1 MNYFF
6 KIYSYFCMII
16 NRNIS
21 IINKEVTLTLYYKI
35 GIDAGSTTL
44 KCIVLNEEDKILY
57 SNYERHYSKV
67 REKLIEELENI
78 KGIIENKKFK
88 IAITGSAGYGISKEY
103 NLPFVQEV
111 FATTLAIKRYY
122 DDVDVAIELG
132 GEDAKIIFLTGGFE
146 ERMNSSCAG
155 GTGAFIDQMAHL
167 MGLTVDE
174 MDNLS
179 LKHENIYEIASRC
192 GVFAKTDIQPLLNQG
207 ARKEDI
213 SASVFQSVVNQT
225 IGGLAQGRSIEGKI
239 MFLGGPLY
247 FCKGLRERFIKT
259 LKLKDNDVVSPENAQ
274 VFVAIG
280 SAIYSKENNKKY
292 EYEELLNTIKENHNE
307 ISTMNVIDPLF
318 NSEEEYNEFKERH
331 KKAKVKVSDINNYA
345 GEAYVGIDAG
355 STTTKVVLIDKEDN
369 ILYEYYGS
377 NKGNP
382 IEVVKKELKH
392 IYNICGK
399 KIKIMGS
406 AVTGYG
412 EELIKKAFS
421 IDFGIVETV
430 AHYIAASHFNPKVDF
445 ILDIGGQDIKCFKIK
460 DGIVA
465 NIMLNEACSSGCGS
479 FIESFANQMGYDV
492 ETFSKLGLFAKH
504 GADLGSRCTV
514 FMNSSV
520 KQAQKEGATVEDLSA
535 GLSVS
540 VVKNALYKVIRAKS
554 LDELGKNII
563 VQGGTMYNDA
573 ILRAFEKELGMNV
586 IRPSISG
593 LMGAYGCALY
603 AKRKNLKESKIIS
616 KEDLESFTHKS
627 KIAKCGL
634 CTNRCNL
641 TINIF
646 NDGEKYISGNRCE
659 KPTGNKKSESIPN
672 MYQYKYKKLRE
683 YESLDEGKRGTIGLP
698 MVLNMYENIPLWA
711 TFFKELGF
719 KVVLSDESNKKMY
732 LKGQH
737 TIPSDTVCYPAKL
750 AHGHIENLI
759 SKNIEHIFYPCMSYN
774 FDEGISDN
782 CFNCPV
788 VAYYPE
794 LLKTNVKELD
804 SNNFMM
810 EYLSL
815 NNKKLLS
822 KQLYEIL
829 NKTFGDIKQ
838 KEVKNALEK
847 AYIEYE
853 KYTKHIKE
861 KGKEFIEYAKNNN
874 KKVIVVAGRPYHID
888 PEINHGIDKVLSS
901 LGIVVLTEDSIEV
914 SHEKPKVNILN
925 QWTYQA
931 RLYNAAYYVA
941 KNKDMELIQ
950 LVSFGCGTDAI
961 TSDEVKDILER
972 NNKIYTQ
979 LKIDE
984 TNNLGAAKIRIR
996 SLLEA
1001 IAQE

>member
-1 MNYFF
+1 
-6 KIYSYFCMII
+6 MII

-259 LKLKDNDVVSPENAQ
+259 LKLKDNDVVSPKNAQ

-280 SAIYSKENNKKY
+280 SAIYSKEDNKKY
-292 EYEELLNTIKENHNE
+292 EYEELLNIIKENHNE
-307 ISTMNVIDPLF
+307 ISTMNIIDPLF

-331 KKAKVKVSDINNYA
+331 QKAEVKVSDISNYA
-345 GEAYVGIDAG
+345 GEAYIGIDAG
-355 STTTKVVLIDKEDN
+355 STTTKVVLMDKDDN

-392 IYNICGK
+392 IYNICGE

-421 IDFGIVETV
+421 VDFGIVETV

-563 VQGGTMYNDA
+563 VQGGTMYNDT
-573 ILRAFEKELGMNV
+573 ILRAFEKELGINV

-659 KPTGNKKSESIPN
+659 KPTGNKKSKSIPN

-794 LLKTNVKELD
+794 LLKTNVKELN

-861 KGKEFIEYAKNNN
+861 KGDEFIEYAKNNN

>member
-292 EYEELLNTIKENHNE
+292 EYDELLNIIKENHNE

-331 KKAKVKVSDINNYA
+331 KKAKVKVSDINNYT
-345 GEAYVGIDAG
+345 GDAYVGIDAG

-392 IYNICGK
+392 IYNICGE
-399 KIKIMGS
+399 KIRIMGS

-861 KGKEFIEYAKNNN
+861 KGEEFIEYAKNNN

>member
-292 EYEELLNTIKENHNE
+292 EYYELLNIIKENHNE
-307 ISTMNVIDPLF
+307 ISTMNIIDPLF

-331 KKAKVKVSDINNYA
+331 KKAKVKVSDINNYT
-345 GEAYVGIDAG
+345 GDAYIGIDAG

-392 IYNICGK
+392 IYNICGE
-399 KIKIMGS
+399 KIRIMGS

-554 LDELGKNII
+554 LDELGRNII

-683 YESLDEGKRGTIGLP
+683 YESLDEGKRGNIGLP

-847 AYIEYE
+847 AYIEYD

-861 KGKEFIEYAKNNN
+861 KGEEFIEYAKNNN

>member
-1 MNYFF
+1 
-6 KIYSYFCMII
+6 MII

-280 SAIYSKENNKKY
+280 SAIYSKENNRKY
-292 EYEELLNTIKENHNE
+292 EYEELLNIIKENHNE
-307 ISTMNVIDPLF
+307 ISTMNIIDPLF

-331 KKAKVKVSDINNYA
+331 QKAKVKVSDINNYA

-392 IYNICGK
+392 IYNICGE

-430 AHYIAASHFNPKVDF
+430 AHYIAASHFNTKVDF

-540 VVKNALYKVIRAKS
+540 VVKNALYKVIRAKN

-861 KGKEFIEYAKNNN
+861 KGEEFIEYAKNNN

>member
-16 NRNIS
+16 NKNIS

-247 FCKGLRERFIKT
+247 FCKGLRDRFIKT

-280 SAIYSKENNKKY
+280 SAIYSKEDNKKY
-292 EYEELLNTIKENHNE
+292 EYEELLNIIKENHNE
-307 ISTMNVIDPLF
+307 ISTMNIIDPLF

-392 IYNICGK
+392 IYNICGE

-430 AHYIAASHFNPKVDF
+430 AHYIAASHFNTKVDF

-861 KGKEFIEYAKNNN
+861 KGEEFIEYAKNNN

>member
-122 DDVDVAIELG
+122 DGVDVAIELG

-280 SAIYSKENNKKY
+280 SAIYSKEDNKKY
-292 EYEELLNTIKENHNE
+292 EYEELLNIIKENHNE
-307 ISTMNVIDPLF
+307 ISTMNIIDPLF

-392 IYNICGK
+392 IYNICGE

-759 SKNIEHIFYPCMSYN
+759 SNNIEHIFYPCMSYN

-861 KGKEFIEYAKNNN
+861 KGEEFIEYAKNNN

>member
-1 MNYFF
+1 M
-6 KIYSYFCMII
+6 
-16 NRNIS
+16 
-21 IINKEVTLTLYYKI
+21 YYKI

-292 EYEELLNTIKENHNE
+292 EYDELLNIIKENHNE
-307 ISTMNVIDPLF
+307 ISTMNIIDPLF

-331 KKAKVKVSDINNYA
+331 QKAKVKVSDINNYT
-345 GEAYVGIDAG
+345 GDAYIGIDAG

-603 AKRKNLKESKIIS
+603 AKRKKLKESKIIS

-627 KIAKCGL
+627 KIAKCRL

-822 KQLYEIL
+822 KQLYGIL
-829 NKTFGDIKQ
+829 SKTFGDIKQ

-847 AYIEYE
+847 AYIEYD

-861 KGKEFIEYAKNNN
+861 KGEEFIEYAKNNN

-961 TSDEVKDILER
+961 TSDEVKDILEK

>member
-292 EYEELLNTIKENHNE
+292 EYEELLNIIKENHNE
-307 ISTMNVIDPLF
+307 ISTMNIIDPLF

-392 IYNICGK
+392 IYNICGE

-732 LKGQH
+732 LRGQH

-861 KGKEFIEYAKNNN
+861 KGEEFIEYAKNNN

>member
-1 MNYFF
+1 M
-6 KIYSYFCMII
+6 C
-16 NRNIS
+16 R
-21 IINKEVTLTLYYKI
+21 
-35 GIDAGSTTL
+35 
-44 KCIVLNEEDKILY
+44 
-57 SNYERHYSKV
+57 
-67 REKLIEELENI
+67 
-78 KGIIENKKFK
+78 
-88 IAITGSAGYGISKEY
+88 
-103 NLPFVQEV
+103 
-111 FATTLAIKRYY
+111 
-122 DDVDVAIELG
+122 
-132 GEDAKIIFLTGGFE
+132 
-146 ERMNSSCAG
+146 

-292 EYEELLNTIKENHNE
+292 EYDELLNIIKENHNE

-331 KKAKVKVSDINNYA
+331 QKAKVKVSDINNYA

-392 IYNICGK
+392 IYNICGE

-861 KGKEFIEYAKNNN
+861 KGEEFIEYAKNNN

>member
-122 DDVDVAIELG
+122 DGVDVAIELG

-280 SAIYSKENNKKY
+280 SAIYSKEDNKKY
-292 EYEELLNTIKENHNE
+292 EYEELLNIIKENHNE
-307 ISTMNVIDPLF
+307 ISTMNIIDPLF

-392 IYNICGK
+392 IYNICGE

-861 KGKEFIEYAKNNN
+861 KGEEFIEYAKNNN

>member
-1 MNYFF
+1 M
-6 KIYSYFCMII
+6 
-16 NRNIS
+16 
-21 IINKEVTLTLYYKI
+21 YYKI

-44 KCIVLNEEDKILY
+44 KCIVLNDLDEVIY

-67 REKLIEELENI
+67 REKLIEELYNI
-78 KGIIENKKFK
+78 KGLIYDKRFK

-103 NLPFVQEV
+103 NIPFVQEV
-111 FATTLAIKRYY
+111 FASTLAIKKYY
-122 DDVDVAIELG
+122 SDVDVAIELG

-174 MDNLS
+174 MDSLS

-207 ARKEDI
+207 AKKEDI

-225 IGGLAQGRSIEGKI
+225 IGGLAQGRNIEGKI

-247 FCKGLRERFIKT
+247 FCRGLRDRFIKT
-259 LKLKDNDVVSPENAQ
+259 LKLKDNCVVSPKNAQ
-274 VFVAIG
+274 VFVALG
-280 SAIYSKENNKKY
+280 SAIYSKEDNKEYDYRELLSKIEKNNKEVVTLK
-292 EYEELLNTIKENHNE
+292 TIE
-307 ISTMNVIDPLF
+307 PLF
-318 NSEEEYNEFKERH
+318 NSEKEYENFKKRH
-331 KKAKVKVSDINNYA
+331 KEAKVKFKDIKNYV
-345 GEAYVGIDAG
+345 GDAYVGIDAG
-355 STTTKVVLIDKEDN
+355 STTTKLVLIDKEDN

-382 IEVVKKELKH
+382 VEIVKKELKH
-392 IYNICGK
+392 IFDLCGK
-399 KIKIMGS
+399 NIRILGS

-492 ETFSKLGLFAKH
+492 ESFSKLGLFAKQ

-520 KQAQKEGATVEDLSA
+520 KEAQKEGATVSDLSA

-540 VVKNALYKVIRAKS
+540 IVKNALYKVIRAKR
-554 LDELGKNII
+554 LEDLGKNII

-573 ILRAFEKELGMNV
+573 ILRAFEKELKINI
-586 IRPSISG
+586 IRPNIAG

-603 AKRKNLKESKIIS
+603 AKRKNLNKSNIIS
-616 KEDLESFTHKS
+616 KEDLKDFLHDS
-627 KIAKCGL
+627 KIVKCRL

-641 TINIF
+641 TINTF
-646 NDGEKYISGNRCE
+646 KDSEKYISGNRCE
-659 KPTGNKKSESIPN
+659 RPTGKKAKKIPN
-672 MYQYKYKKLRE
+672 MYEYKYKKLRS
-683 YESLDEGKRGTIGLP
+683 YEFIEEGRKNTIGIP

-719 KVVLSDESNKKMY
+719 NVLLSDESNKKLY

-750 AHGHIENLI
+750 AHGHIDNLLN
-759 SKNIEHIFYPCMSYN
+759 KNIENIFYPCMSYN
-774 FDEGISDN
+774 FDEKISDN
-782 CFNCPV
+782 FFNCPV

-794 LLKTNVKELD
+794 LLNKNVKDLNKTNFIMD
-804 SNNFMM
+804 
-810 EYLSL
+810 YLSL
-815 NNKKLLS
+815 NNRKLLS
-822 KQLYEIL
+822 KQLYNIL
-829 NKTFGDIKQ
+829 KVRFNNIKRRD
-838 KEVKNALEK
+838 VKKALEK

-853 KYTKHIKE
+853 NYNNNIKE
-861 KGKEFIEYAKNNN
+861 KGKEFLKYAKENN
-874 KKVIVVAGRPYHID
+874 KHIIVLCGRPYHVD
-888 PEINHGIDKVLSS
+888 PEINHGIDKLLTS
-901 LGIVVLTEDSIEV
+901 LEVVVLTEDSININK
-914 SHEKPKVNILN
+914 EKPKVNILN

-931 RLYNAAYYVA
+931 RLYKAAEVVS
-941 KNKDMELIQ
+941 KSKDMNLIQ

-961 TSDEVKDILER
+961 TSDEIKDILEK
-972 NNKIYTQ
+972 NKKIYTQ

>member
-16 NRNIS
+16 NKNIS

-292 EYEELLNTIKENHNE
+292 EYDELLNIIKENHNE
-307 ISTMNVIDPLF
+307 ISTMNIIDPLF

-331 KKAKVKVSDINNYA
+331 QKAKVKVSDINNYT
-345 GEAYVGIDAG
+345 GDAYIGIDAG

-586 IRPSISG
+586 IRLSISG

-603 AKRKNLKESKIIS
+603 AKRKKIKESKIIS

-822 KQLYEIL
+822 KQLYGIL
-829 NKTFGDIKQ
+829 SKTFGDIKQ

-847 AYIEYE
+847 AYIEYD

-861 KGKEFIEYAKNNN
+861 KGEEFIEYAKNNN

-914 SHEKPKVNILN
+914 SNEKPKVNILN

>member
-1 MNYFF
+1 
-6 KIYSYFCMII
+6 MII

-280 SAIYSKENNKKY
+280 SAIYSKEDNKKY
-292 EYEELLNTIKENHNE
+292 EYEELLNIIKENHNE
-307 ISTMNVIDPLF
+307 ISTMNIIDPLF

-331 KKAKVKVSDINNYA
+331 QKAEVKVSDISNYA
-345 GEAYVGIDAG
+345 GEAYIGIDAG
-355 STTTKVVLIDKEDN
+355 STTTKVVLMDKEDN

-392 IYNICGK
+392 IYNICGE

-421 IDFGIVETV
+421 VDFGIVETV

-573 ILRAFEKELGMNV
+573 ILRAFEKELGINV

-659 KPTGNKKSESIPN
+659 KPTGNKKSKSIPN

-794 LLKTNVKELD
+794 LLKTNVKGLN

-829 NKTFGDIKQ
+829 NKTFGDVKQ

-861 KGKEFIEYAKNNN
+861 KGDEFIEYAKNNN

-914 SHEKPKVNILN
+914 SHEKQKVNILN

-941 KNKDMELIQ
+941 KNKGMELIQ

>member
-16 NRNIS
+16 NKNIS

-292 EYEELLNTIKENHNE
+292 EYDELLNIIKENHNE
-307 ISTMNVIDPLF
+307 ISTMNIIDPLF
-318 NSEEEYNEFKERH
+318 NSEEKYNEFKERH
-331 KKAKVKVSDINNYA
+331 QKAKVKVSDINNYT
-345 GEAYVGIDAG
+345 GDAYIGIDAG

-603 AKRKNLKESKIIS
+603 AKRKKLKESKIIS

-822 KQLYEIL
+822 KQLYGIL
-829 NKTFGDIKQ
+829 SKTFGDIKQ

-847 AYIEYE
+847 AYIEYD

-861 KGKEFIEYAKNNN
+861 KGEEFIEYAKNNN

>member
-1 MNYFF
+1 
-6 KIYSYFCMII
+6 MII

-259 LKLKDNDVVSPENAQ
+259 LKLKDNDVVSPGNAQ

-280 SAIYSKENNKKY
+280 SAIYSKEDNKKY
-292 EYEELLNTIKENHNE
+292 EYEELLNIIKENHNE
-307 ISTMNVIDPLF
+307 ISTMNIIDPLF

-331 KKAKVKVSDINNYA
+331 QKAEVKVSDISNYA
-345 GEAYVGIDAG
+345 GEAYIGIDAG
-355 STTTKVVLIDKEDN
+355 STTTKVVLMDKDDN

-392 IYNICGK
+392 IYNICGE

-421 IDFGIVETV
+421 VDFGIVETV

-573 ILRAFEKELGMNV
+573 ILRAFEKELGINV

-659 KPTGNKKSESIPN
+659 KPTGNKKSKSIPN

-759 SKNIEHIFYPCMSYN
+759 SKNIEYIFYPCMSYN

-794 LLKTNVKELD
+794 LLKTNVKELN

-861 KGKEFIEYAKNNN
+861 KGDEFIEYAKNNN

>member
-1 MNYFF
+1 
-6 KIYSYFCMII
+6 MII

-280 SAIYSKENNKKY
+280 SAIYSKEDNKKY
-292 EYEELLNTIKENHNE
+292 EYEELLNIIKENHNE
-307 ISTMNVIDPLF
+307 ISTMNIIDPLF

-331 KKAKVKVSDINNYA
+331 QKAEVKVSDISNYA
-345 GEAYVGIDAG
+345 GEAYIGIDAG
-355 STTTKVVLIDKEDN
+355 STTTKVVLMDKEDN

-392 IYNICGK
+392 IYNICGE

-421 IDFGIVETV
+421 VDFGIVETV

-573 ILRAFEKELGMNV
+573 ILRAFEKELGINV

-659 KPTGNKKSESIPN
+659 KPTGNKKSKSIPN

-794 LLKTNVKELD
+794 LLKTNVKGLN

-829 NKTFGDIKQ
+829 NKTFGDVKQ

-861 KGKEFIEYAKNNN
+861 KGEEFIEYAKNNN

>member
-1 MNYFF
+1 M
-6 KIYSYFCMII
+6 
-16 NRNIS
+16 
-21 IINKEVTLTLYYKI
+21 YYKI

-280 SAIYSKENNKKY
+280 SAIYSKEDNKKY
-292 EYEELLNTIKENHNE
+292 EYEELLNIIKENHNE
-307 ISTMNVIDPLF
+307 ISTMNIIDPLF
-318 NSEEEYNEFKERH
+318 NYEEEYNEFKERH
-331 KKAKVKVSDINNYA
+331 QKAKVKVSDINNYA

-732 LKGQH
+732 LRGQH

-847 AYIEYE
+847 AYIEYD

-861 KGKEFIEYAKNNN
+861 KGEEFIEYAKNNN

>member
-292 EYEELLNTIKENHNE
+292 EYEELLNIIKENHNE
-307 ISTMNVIDPLF
+307 ISTMNIIDPLF

-331 KKAKVKVSDINNYA
+331 QKAKVKVSDINNYV
-345 GEAYVGIDAG
+345 GDAYVGIDAG

-392 IYNICGK
+392 IYNICGE

-603 AKRKNLKESKIIS
+603 AKRKNLKESNIIS

-847 AYIEYE
+847 AYIEYD

-861 KGKEFIEYAKNNN
+861 KGEEFIEYAKNNN

>member
-1 MNYFF
+1 M
-6 KIYSYFCMII
+6 
-16 NRNIS
+16 
-21 IINKEVTLTLYYKI
+21 TLTLYYKI

-292 EYEELLNTIKENHNE
+292 EYYELLNIIKENHNE
-307 ISTMNVIDPLF
+307 ISTMNIIDPLF

-331 KKAKVKVSDINNYA
+331 QKAKVKVSDINNYT
-345 GEAYVGIDAG
+345 GDAYIGIDAG

-392 IYNICGK
+392 IYNICGE
-399 KIKIMGS
+399 KIRIMGS

-554 LDELGKNII
+554 LDELGRNII

-847 AYIEYE
+847 AYIEYD

-861 KGKEFIEYAKNNN
+861 KGEEFIEYAKNNN

>member
-292 EYEELLNTIKENHNE
+292 EYDELLNIIKENHNE

-331 KKAKVKVSDINNYA
+331 KKAKVKVSDINNYT
-345 GEAYVGIDAG
+345 GDAYVGIDAG

-392 IYNICGK
+392 IYNICGE
-399 KIKIMGS
+399 KIRIMGS

-847 AYIEYE
+847 AYIEYD

-861 KGKEFIEYAKNNN
+861 KGEEFIEYAKNNN

>member
-1 MNYFF
+1 M
-6 KIYSYFCMII
+6 
-16 NRNIS
+16 
-21 IINKEVTLTLYYKI
+21 YYKI

-280 SAIYSKENNKKY
+280 SAIYSKEDNKKY
-292 EYEELLNTIKENHNE
+292 EYEELLNIIKENHNE
-307 ISTMNVIDPLF
+307 ISTMNIIDPLF

-331 KKAKVKVSDINNYA
+331 QKAEVKVSDISNYA
-345 GEAYVGIDAG
+345 GEAYIGIDAG
-355 STTTKVVLIDKEDN
+355 STTTKVVLMDKDDN

-392 IYNICGK
+392 IYNICGE

-421 IDFGIVETV
+421 VDFGIVETV

-573 ILRAFEKELGMNV
+573 ILRAFEKELGINV

-659 KPTGNKKSESIPN
+659 KPTGNKKSKSIPN

-794 LLKTNVKELD
+794 LLKTNVKELN

-861 KGKEFIEYAKNNN
+861 KGDEFIEYAKNNN

>member
-280 SAIYSKENNKKY
+280 SAIYSKEDNKKY
-292 EYEELLNTIKENHNE
+292 EYEELLNIIKENHNE
-307 ISTMNVIDPLF
+307 ISTMNIIDPLF

-331 KKAKVKVSDINNYA
+331 QKAKVKVSDINNYA

-861 KGKEFIEYAKNNN
+861 KGEEFIEYAKNNN

>member
-1 MNYFF
+1 
-6 KIYSYFCMII
+6 
-16 NRNIS
+16 
-21 IINKEVTLTLYYKI
+21 
-35 GIDAGSTTL
+35 
-44 KCIVLNEEDKILY
+44 
-57 SNYERHYSKV
+57 
-67 REKLIEELENI
+67 
-78 KGIIENKKFK
+78 
-88 IAITGSAGYGISKEY
+88 
-103 NLPFVQEV
+103 
-111 FATTLAIKRYY
+111 
-122 DDVDVAIELG
+122 
-132 GEDAKIIFLTGGFE
+132 
-146 ERMNSSCAG
+146 
-155 GTGAFIDQMAHL
+155 
-167 MGLTVDE
+167 
-174 MDNLS
+174 
-179 LKHENIYEIASRC
+179 
-192 GVFAKTDIQPLLNQG
+192 
-207 ARKEDI
+207 
-213 SASVFQSVVNQT
+213 
-225 IGGLAQGRSIEGKI
+225 
-239 MFLGGPLY
+239 
-247 FCKGLRERFIKT
+247 
-259 LKLKDNDVVSPENAQ
+259 
-274 VFVAIG
+274 
-280 SAIYSKENNKKY
+280 
-292 EYEELLNTIKENHNE
+292 
-307 ISTMNVIDPLF
+307 
-318 NSEEEYNEFKERH
+318 
-331 KKAKVKVSDINNYA
+331 
-345 GEAYVGIDAG
+345 
-355 STTTKVVLIDKEDN
+355 
-369 ILYEYYGS
+369 
-377 NKGNP
+377 
-382 IEVVKKELKH
+382 
-392 IYNICGK
+392 
-399 KIKIMGS
+399 MGS

-861 KGKEFIEYAKNNN
+861 KGEEFIEYAKNNN

>member
-280 SAIYSKENNKKY
+280 SAIYSKEDNKKY
-292 EYEELLNTIKENHNE
+292 EYEELLNIIKENHNE
-307 ISTMNVIDPLF
+307 ISTMNIIDPLF

-331 KKAKVKVSDINNYA
+331 QKAEVKVSDISNYA
-345 GEAYVGIDAG
+345 GEAYIGIDAG
-355 STTTKVVLIDKEDN
+355 STTTKVVLMDKDDN

-392 IYNICGK
+392 IYNICGE

-421 IDFGIVETV
+421 VDFGIVETV

-573 ILRAFEKELGMNV
+573 ILRAFEKELGINV

-659 KPTGNKKSESIPN
+659 KPTGNKKSKSIPN

-794 LLKTNVKELD
+794 LLKTNVKGLN

-829 NKTFGDIKQ
+829 NKTFGDVKQ

-861 KGKEFIEYAKNNN
+861 KGDEFIEYAKNNN

>member
-1 MNYFF
+1 
-6 KIYSYFCMII
+6 
-16 NRNIS
+16 
-21 IINKEVTLTLYYKI
+21 
-35 GIDAGSTTL
+35 
-44 KCIVLNEEDKILY
+44 
-57 SNYERHYSKV
+57 
-67 REKLIEELENI
+67 
-78 KGIIENKKFK
+78 
-88 IAITGSAGYGISKEY
+88 
-103 NLPFVQEV
+103 
-111 FATTLAIKRYY
+111 
-122 DDVDVAIELG
+122 
-132 GEDAKIIFLTGGFE
+132 
-146 ERMNSSCAG
+146 
-155 GTGAFIDQMAHL
+155 
-167 MGLTVDE
+167 
-174 MDNLS
+174 
-179 LKHENIYEIASRC
+179 
-192 GVFAKTDIQPLLNQG
+192 
-207 ARKEDI
+207 
-213 SASVFQSVVNQT
+213 
-225 IGGLAQGRSIEGKI
+225 
-239 MFLGGPLY
+239 
-247 FCKGLRERFIKT
+247 
-259 LKLKDNDVVSPENAQ
+259 
-274 VFVAIG
+274 
-280 SAIYSKENNKKY
+280 
-292 EYEELLNTIKENHNE
+292 
-307 ISTMNVIDPLF
+307 
-318 NSEEEYNEFKERH
+318 
-331 KKAKVKVSDINNYA
+331 
-345 GEAYVGIDAG
+345 
-355 STTTKVVLIDKEDN
+355 
-369 ILYEYYGS
+369 
-377 NKGNP
+377 
-382 IEVVKKELKH
+382 
-392 IYNICGK
+392 
-399 KIKIMGS
+399 
-406 AVTGYG
+406 
-412 EELIKKAFS
+412 
-421 IDFGIVETV
+421 
-430 AHYIAASHFNPKVDF
+430 
-445 ILDIGGQDIKCFKIK
+445 
-460 DGIVA
+460 
-465 NIMLNEACSSGCGS
+465 MLNEACSSGCGS

-847 AYIEYE
+847 AYIDYE

-861 KGKEFIEYAKNNN
+861 KGEEFIEYAKNNN

>member
-280 SAIYSKENNKKY
+280 SAIYSKEDNKKY
-292 EYEELLNTIKENHNE
+292 EYEELLNIIKENHNE
-307 ISTMNVIDPLF
+307 ISTMNIIDPLF

-331 KKAKVKVSDINNYA
+331 QKAEVKVSDISNYA
-345 GEAYVGIDAG
+345 GEAYIGIDAG
-355 STTTKVVLIDKEDN
+355 STTTKVVLMDKEDN

-392 IYNICGK
+392 IYNICGE

-421 IDFGIVETV
+421 VDFGIVETV

-794 LLKTNVKELD
+794 LLKTNVKELN

-861 KGKEFIEYAKNNN
+861 KGDEFIEYAKNNN

>member
-1 MNYFF
+1 M
-6 KIYSYFCMII
+6 
-16 NRNIS
+16 
-21 IINKEVTLTLYYKI
+21 YYKI

-280 SAIYSKENNKKY
+280 SAIYSKEDNKKY
-292 EYEELLNTIKENHNE
+292 EYEELLNIIKENHNE
-307 ISTMNVIDPLF
+307 ISTMNIIDPLF

-392 IYNICGK
+392 IYNICGE

-861 KGKEFIEYAKNNN
+861 KGEEFIEYAKNNN

>member
-1 MNYFF
+1 M
-6 KIYSYFCMII
+6 
-16 NRNIS
+16 
-21 IINKEVTLTLYYKI
+21 YYKI

-292 EYEELLNTIKENHNE
+292 EYEELLNIIKENHNE
-307 ISTMNVIDPLF
+307 ISTMNIIDPLF

-392 IYNICGK
+392 IYNICGE

-822 KQLYEIL
+822 RQLYEIL

-853 KYTKHIKE
+853 KYIKHIKE
-861 KGKEFIEYAKNNN
+861 KGEEFIEYAKNNN

>member
-292 EYEELLNTIKENHNE
+292 EYEELLNIIKENHNE

-392 IYNICGK
+392 IYNICGE

-861 KGKEFIEYAKNNN
+861 KGEEFIEYAKNNN

>member
-1 MNYFF
+1 M
-6 KIYSYFCMII
+6 
-16 NRNIS
+16 
-21 IINKEVTLTLYYKI
+21 YYKI

-292 EYEELLNTIKENHNE
+292 EYDELLNIIKENHNE
-307 ISTMNVIDPLF
+307 ISTMNIIDPLF

-331 KKAKVKVSDINNYA
+331 QKAKVKVSDINNYT
-345 GEAYVGIDAG
+345 GDAYIGIDAG

-603 AKRKNLKESKIIS
+603 AKRKKIKESKIIS

-847 AYIEYE
+847 AYIEYD

-861 KGKEFIEYAKNNN
+861 KGEEFIEYAKNNN

>member
-1 MNYFF
+1 M
-6 KIYSYFCMII
+6 
-16 NRNIS
+16 
-21 IINKEVTLTLYYKI
+21 YYKI

-280 SAIYSKENNKKY
+280 SAIYSKEDNKKY
-292 EYEELLNTIKENHNE
+292 EYEELLNIIKENHNE
-307 ISTMNVIDPLF
+307 ISTMNIIDPLF

-331 KKAKVKVSDINNYA
+331 QKAEVKVSDISNYA
-345 GEAYVGIDAG
+345 GEAYIGIDAG
-355 STTTKVVLIDKEDN
+355 STTTKVVLMDKEDN

-392 IYNICGK
+392 IYNICGE

-421 IDFGIVETV
+421 VDFGIVETV

-573 ILRAFEKELGMNV
+573 ILRAFEKELGINV

-603 AKRKNLKESKIIS
+603 AKRKNLKESKIIA

-659 KPTGNKKSESIPN
+659 KPTGNKKSKSIPN

-794 LLKTNVKELD
+794 LLKTNVKGLN

-829 NKTFGDIKQ
+829 NKTFGDVKQ

-853 KYTKHIKE
+853 KYTKNIKE
-861 KGKEFIEYAKNNN
+861 KGDEFIEYAKNNN

>member
-1 MNYFF
+1 
-6 KIYSYFCMII
+6 MII

-280 SAIYSKENNKKY
+280 SAIYSKEDNKKY
-292 EYEELLNTIKENHNE
+292 EYEELLNIIKENHNE
-307 ISTMNVIDPLF
+307 ISTMNIIDPLF

-331 KKAKVKVSDINNYA
+331 QKAEVKVSDISNYA
-345 GEAYVGIDAG
+345 GEAYIGIDAG
-355 STTTKVVLIDKEDN
+355 STTTKVVLMDKEDN

-392 IYNICGK
+392 IYNICGE

-421 IDFGIVETV
+421 VDFGIVETV

-573 ILRAFEKELGMNV
+573 ILRAFEKELGINV

-659 KPTGNKKSESIPN
+659 KPTGNKKSKSIPN

-794 LLKTNVKELD
+794 LLKTNVKELN

-861 KGKEFIEYAKNNN
+861 KGNEFIEYAKNNN

>member
-292 EYEELLNTIKENHNE
+292 EYDELLNIIKENHNE
-307 ISTMNVIDPLF
+307 ISTMNIIDPLF

-331 KKAKVKVSDINNYA
+331 KKAKVKVSDINNYT

-392 IYNICGK
+392 IYNICGE

-822 KQLYEIL
+822 RQLYEIL

-861 KGKEFIEYAKNNN
+861 KGEEFIEYAKNNN

>member
-247 FCKGLRERFIKT
+247 FCKGLRDRFIKT

-292 EYEELLNTIKENHNE
+292 EYEELLNIIKENHNE
-307 ISTMNVIDPLF
+307 ISTMNIIDPLF

-392 IYNICGK
+392 IYNICGE

-732 LKGQH
+732 LRGQH

-861 KGKEFIEYAKNNN
+861 KGEEFIEYAKNNN

>member
-1 MNYFF
+1 MNCFF

-21 IINKEVTLTLYYKI
+21 IINKEVILTLYYKI

-280 SAIYSKENNKKY
+280 SAIYSKEDNKKY
-292 EYEELLNTIKENHNE
+292 EYEELLNIIKENHNE
-307 ISTMNVIDPLF
+307 ISTMNIIDPLF

-331 KKAKVKVSDINNYA
+331 QKAEVKVSDISNYA
-345 GEAYVGIDAG
+345 GEAYIGIDAG
-355 STTTKVVLIDKEDN
+355 STTTKVVLMDKEDN

-392 IYNICGK
+392 IYNICGE

-421 IDFGIVETV
+421 VDFGIVETV

-573 ILRAFEKELGMNV
+573 ILRAFEKELGINV

-603 AKRKNLKESKIIS
+603 AKRKKLNESKIIS

-794 LLKTNVKELD
+794 LLKTNVKELN

-861 KGKEFIEYAKNNN
+861 KGDEFIEYAKNNN

>member
-1 MNYFF
+1 M
-6 KIYSYFCMII
+6 
-16 NRNIS
+16 
-21 IINKEVTLTLYYKI
+21 YYKI

-292 EYEELLNTIKENHNE
+292 EYDELLNIIKENHNE

-331 KKAKVKVSDINNYA
+331 KKAKVKVSDINNYT
-345 GEAYVGIDAG
+345 GDAYVGIDAG

-392 IYNICGK
+392 IYNICGE
-399 KIKIMGS
+399 KIRIMGS

-616 KEDLESFTHKS
+616 KDDLEKFTHKS

-847 AYIEYE
+847 AYIEYD

-861 KGKEFIEYAKNNN
+861 KGEEFIKYAKNNN

>member
-1 MNYFF
+1 M
-6 KIYSYFCMII
+6 
-16 NRNIS
+16 
-21 IINKEVTLTLYYKI
+21 YYKI

-280 SAIYSKENNKKY
+280 SAIYSKEDNKKY
-292 EYEELLNTIKENHNE
+292 EYEELLNIIKENHNE
-307 ISTMNVIDPLF
+307 ISTMNIIDPLF

-331 KKAKVKVSDINNYA
+331 QKAEVKVSDISNYA
-345 GEAYVGIDAG
+345 GEAYIGIDAG
-355 STTTKVVLIDKEDN
+355 STTTKVVLMDKEDN

-392 IYNICGK
+392 IYNICGE

-421 IDFGIVETV
+421 VDFGIVETV

-573 ILRAFEKELGMNV
+573 ILRAFEKELGINV

-603 AKRKNLKESKIIS
+603 AKRKNLKESKIIA

-659 KPTGNKKSESIPN
+659 KPTGNKKSKSIPN

-794 LLKTNVKELD
+794 LLKTNVKELN

-861 KGKEFIEYAKNNN
+861 KGDEFIEYAKNNN